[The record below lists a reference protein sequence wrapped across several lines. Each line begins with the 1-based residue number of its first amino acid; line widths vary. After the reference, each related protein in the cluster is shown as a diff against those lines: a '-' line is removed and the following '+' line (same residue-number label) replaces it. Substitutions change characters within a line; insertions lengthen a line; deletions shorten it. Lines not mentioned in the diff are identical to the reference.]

1 MPVECDAIL
10 FDLDGVLVDSVASV
24 ERNWRTWADDHG
36 LDPTAILRVAH
47 GQKTIDT
54 IRRFAPG
61 LDVEEEARR
70 FAERESTDL
79 DGVLP
84 VRGASGLVEG
94 LPATMWAVVTS
105 GSAALALARMHHV
118 GLPIPETLVTAD
130 DVTKGKPA
138 PEPYLLAARRMEIA
152 PADCVV
158 VEDSPPGIEAARAAG
173 MRVIGLLTTH
183 AREQVARSD
192 VLARDLAE
200 LRLTVRPGARPRLVI
215 ETG

>member
-1 MPVECDAIL
+1 
-10 FDLDGVLVDSVASV
+10 
-24 ERNWRTWADDHG
+24 
-36 LDPTAILRVAH
+36 
-47 GQKTIDT
+47 
-54 IRRFAPG
+54 
-61 LDVEEEARR
+61 
-70 FAERESTDL
+70 
-79 DGVLP
+79 
-84 VRGASGLVEG
+84 
-94 LPATMWAVVTS
+94 
-105 GSAALALARMHHV
+105 
-118 GLPIPETLVTAD
+118 
-130 DVTKGKPA
+130 
-138 PEPYLLAARRMEIA
+138 MEIA